1 MSRLVT
7 AATQLLK
14 LADEL
19 EAQAESKTA
28 FVCAGCGHVNT
39 LGGINSAIR
48 KYASEQVEPFDLQNN
63 LVTVDDSCKCPSCG
77 GAMKYMPTAE
87 SEKFYVVMADE
98 DPESPV
104 VPEGVPGILPE
115 GTPVTPEV
123 AVPGEG
129 IPPEV
134 PEVPEGSE
142 SPEAAPAA
150 PGTEIPGTE
159 IPGAEGIPMG
169 SPEEGKKDDDDD
181 DATPEV
187 VINQEKLAM
196 YLG

>member
-19 EAQAESKTA
+19 EAQAEAKTA

-48 KYASEQVEPFDLQNN
+48 KYASEQTEPFDIQNN

-98 DPESPV
+98 DTDPQEVPV
-104 VPEGVPGILPE
+104 ATPDALPV
-115 GTPVTPEV
+115 GTPVAPEEAPLV
-123 AVPGEG
+123 GEAPTEVPG
-129 IPPEV
+129 
-134 PEVPEGSE
+134 VPEGSAL
-142 SPEAAPAA
+142 PEVTPVATEV
-150 PGTEIPGTE
+150 GTTPTE
-159 IPGAEGIPMG
+159 GFPVA

-181 DATPEV
+181 NEEGTPEV
-187 VINQEKLAM
+187 AINQEKLAM

>member
-19 EAQAESKTA
+19 EAQAEAKTA

-39 LGGINSAIR
+39 LGGINAAIR
-48 KYASEQVEPFDLQNN
+48 KYASEQTEPFDLQKN

-98 DPESPV
+98 DTDPQEDPGASPDAQPVGAPV
-104 VPEGVPGILPE
+104 VPEEAPLVGEAPTEVPGIQEGSELPGITPAANEE
-115 GTPVTPEV
+115 GTPT
-123 AVPGEG
+123 
-129 IPPEV
+129 
-134 PEVPEGSE
+134 
-142 SPEAAPAA
+142 
-150 PGTEIPGTE
+150 
-159 IPGAEGIPMG
+159 AEGFYAG
-169 SPEEGKKDDDDD
+169 SPEEGKKEDGDDEDEES
-181 DATPEV
+181 TPGV
-187 VINQEKLAM
+187 TINQEKLAR

>member
-19 EAQAESKTA
+19 EAQAEAKTA

-39 LGGINSAIR
+39 LGGINTAIR
-48 KYASEQVEPFDLQNN
+48 KYASEQTEPFDLQKN

-98 DPESPV
+98 DTDPLEDPGASPDAPPVGAPV
-104 VPEGVPGILPE
+104 VPEEAHLVGEAPTEVPGIQEGSELPDITPAANEE
-115 GTPVTPEV
+115 GTPT
-123 AVPGEG
+123 
-129 IPPEV
+129 
-134 PEVPEGSE
+134 
-142 SPEAAPAA
+142 
-150 PGTEIPGTE
+150 
-159 IPGAEGIPMG
+159 AEGFSAG
-169 SPEEGKKDDDDD
+169 SPEEGKKEDGDDEDEEG
-181 DATPEV
+181 TPGV
-187 VINQEKLAM
+187 TINQEKLAR